1 MKTLRPWIIMSWIM
15 LPGAMVGGS
24 LLLRRLTFG
33 DATPFQAT
41 WIRAFHAHGGVLILM
56 SILYYMFL
64 DRTALSTFTKH
75 ASCATLFVGIGG
87 LVSRFLLHALVGQPN
102 ESSIGTVVTL
112 SGAVFMGVALVVLIY
127 GLITT
132 PRLPP
137 TIQ

>member
-1 MKTLRPWIIMSWIM
+1 MNVCWFASASMNRTFIN
-15 LPGAMVGGS
+15 G
-24 LLLRRLTFG
+24 RLSST
-33 DATPFQAT
+33 
-41 WIRAFHAHGGVLILM
+41 RHVLI
-56 SILYYMFL
+56 ILQQHLVGWEEPWQAPSRNPGRRFL

>member
-64 DRTALSTFTKH
+64 DRTALSVTTKH
-75 ASCATLFVGIGG
+75 ASCVALFLGISG
-87 LVSRFLLHALVGQPN
+87 LVSGFLFHALVGQPN
-102 ESSIGTVVTL
+102 ESSIGTAITL
-112 SGAVFMGVALVVLIY
+112 SGAVLMASALVVLIY

-137 TIQ
+137 TMQ